1 MSYDEEKEID
11 LLIGM
16 LKLFEDLHIYDLFK
30 NMYNKE
36 KEVVD
41 HVDISFENW
50 LRSKHFTEDCIKI
63 FMKYE

>member
-11 LLIGM
+11 LLIEM
-16 LKLFEDLHIYDLFK
+16 LELFENLRMYDLFK

-41 HVDISFENW
+41 HEYISFENW
-50 LRSKHFTEDCIKI
+50 LKSKNFTEDCIKI